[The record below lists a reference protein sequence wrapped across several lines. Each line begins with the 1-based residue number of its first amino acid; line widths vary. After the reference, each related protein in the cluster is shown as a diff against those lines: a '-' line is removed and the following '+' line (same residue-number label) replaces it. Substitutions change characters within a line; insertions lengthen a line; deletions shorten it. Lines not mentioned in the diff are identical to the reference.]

1 MEGSV
6 TMSYQFSDYIQKEE
20 HDSFVKDHPLCN
32 LLQSSSWGSVKENW
46 DNKIVGVY
54 DNGKLVASSLVLIKP
69 LPLHFTMMY
78 IPRGPIL
85 DYTNEQLVSFYFNS
99 LNKWAKKYKCLFITF
114 DPGIIIRDF
123 TLDQQDVPY
132 SESMQMIMDILAK
145 NGAVHKG
152 FTMNIK
158 DTIQARFQANVYAKE
173 DFMKSLP
180 RHTQRLM
187 KDATK
192 RDVKV
197 IRVGR
202 DRIQDFA
209 DVVALTEQRKH
220 VNLRNQDYF
229 YRLMDTY
236 GEDCYLFL
244 AEVDIQSTLKRL
256 YKEKEVNDK
265 ELIEI
270 QDKKAPKKLRRLQD
284 IEKSLAKDIHEFEQF
299 SKEYPS
305 KTVIAGVL
313 SIRFGDTLEMLY
325 AGMNSNF
332 KKFMPQYYLYPSIM
346 EYAFNEGCKFAN
358 MGGIEGDLQDGLTK
372 FKSNFNPNIN
382 ELIGEFDLPVNKLLY
397 NLSQLAYK
405 MRKAYFQK
413 KK

>member
-6 TMSYQFSDYIQKEE
+6 KMSYQFSDYIQKEE
-20 HDSFVKDHPLCN
+20 HDSFVKGHPLCN

-46 DNKIVGVY
+46 DNKI
-54 DNGKLVASSLVLIKP
+54 LVASSLVLIKP

-85 DYTNEQLVSFYFNS
+85 DYKNEKLVSYYFKA
-99 LNKWAKKYKCLFITF
+99 LNKWAKKHKCLFIKF
-114 DPGIIIRDF
+114 DPAIIIRDF

-132 SESMQMIMDILAK
+132 IDSMQTIMDILSK
-145 NGAVHKG
+145 NGAIHKG

-158 DTIQARFQANVYAKE
+158 DSIQARFQANVYAKE

-192 RDVKV
+192 RDVK
-197 IRVGR
+197 ITRVGM

-229 YRLMDTY
+229 YRLMDIY
-236 GEDCYLFL
+236 KEDCYLFL
-244 AEVDIQSTLKRL
+244 AEVDIASTLNRL
-256 YKEKEVNDK
+256 YKEKEVNDQ
-265 ELIEI
+265 ELREI

-284 IEKSLAKDIHEFEQF
+284 IEKSLEKDIHEFEQF

-305 KTVIAGVL
+305 KTVIAGVC
-313 SIRFGDTLEMLY
+313 F
-325 AGMNSNF
+325 
-332 KKFMPQYYLYPSIM
+332 
-346 EYAFNEGCKFAN
+346 
-358 MGGIEGDLQDGLTK
+358 
-372 FKSNFNPNIN
+372 
-382 ELIGEFDLPVNKLLY
+382 
-397 NLSQLAYK
+397 
-405 MRKAYFQK
+405 
-413 KK
+413 